1 MDGIVDFRCE
11 YQEYVGRKIA
21 FTLLLLVVIMV
32 LAIYS
37 TTISGREMTF
47 WEGMDAIIGNLLGRE
62 HPVNSSSWWDAHVV
76 WNVTMPRVMAA
87 VVAGAGLAACG
98 VVMQT
103 VLNNPL
109 AEPFTIG
116 VSSGAVFGASL
127 AIVLGL
133 SLTSGPDRYGIIVN
147 AFIFGLIPSV
157 VIISLTRLAIAVTP
171 ATMVLAG
178 VAMSFFFS
186 GLTTMLLVSAAEE
199 TLVEAYV
206 WQVGSLAAMDW
217 EGVKVM
223 ALVVLP
229 LLVVILMFARDLNA
243 MTCGD
248 DTALSL
254 GVEPSNVRIAGLVVA
269 TLITAVTI
277 SYTGIIGFVGLLSPH
292 ITRRFIGADIR
303 YLLPAS
309 LLLGAA
315 MLLFADTI
323 TRSIAEVDVPVGAV
337 MMFLGSP
344 LFIYLMVRRR
354 TRW

>member
-1 MDGIVDFRCE
+1 MASGEDFRCE
-11 YQEYVGRKIA
+11 YQAYVARKI
-21 FTLLLLVVIMV
+21 FFIILLLIVIAV
-32 LAIYS
+32 LAVYS
-37 TTISGREMTF
+37 STISGREMTF
-47 WEGMDAIIGNLLGRE
+47 WEGMDAIIGQLLGKE
-62 HPVNSSSWWDAHVV
+62 HPVNSPSWWDAYVV

-133 SLTSGPDRYGIIVN
+133 TLTSGPDRYGIIIN
-147 AFIFGLIPSV
+147 AFIFGLIPTV
-157 VIISLTRLAIAVTP
+157 VIISLTRLLIAVTP

-186 GLTTMLLVSAAEE
+186 GLTTMLLVGAAEE

-206 WQVGSLAAMDW
+206 WQVGSLAAIDW
-217 EGVKVM
+217 DGVTVM
-223 ALVVLP
+223 AVVVLP
-229 LLVVILMFARDLNA
+229 LLLIILLFSRDLNA
-243 MTCGD
+243 MSCGD
-248 DTALSL
+248 TTALSL
-254 GVEPSNVRIAGLVVA
+254 GVEPSKVRSGGLVLA

-292 ITRRFIGADIR
+292 IVRRFIGGDIR

-309 LLLGAA
+309 LPLGAA

-323 TRSIAEVDVPVGAV
+323 TRAIADVDVPVGAV

-354 TRW
+354 T